1 MWIIGGIRLFT
12 AHSRLYTRKG
22 VMKME
27 KDLTQG
33 KPMSIMWRF
42 ALPLFLSVVFQ
53 QLYNIA
59 DSVIAGKFINVDALA
74 AVGASYPITM
84 IFLAIGTG
92 AGAGASVIVSQ
103 LFGSKDNRRMLS
115 AISTSLLGIAALGAV
130 LTILGAIFCND
141 LMRLLDTPSNVF
153 TDASL
158 YLCVYIWGLLFLFI
172 YNTCNGIFTSL
183 GDSKTPL
190 YFLICSSV
198 GNIILDFVFVYYLKM
213 GVAGV
218 AWATFICQG
227 VASVLAL
234 FTLLRR
240 MKRLSNGEPFQYFS
254 LPMLGRISRIAGP
267 SMLQQSFVSVGNL
280 FVQRLVNSF
289 GSAVMAAY
297 SSAMKLNMFALTCF
311 FTVANALSAF
321 AAQNL
326 GAGQVQRVKEG
337 FKAASVLIVALTV
350 PFLVVYTF
358 FPDFAMKLFLSEADD
373 IAAVLREGASFLQI
387 TSPFFVVIV
396 FKFLADSVLKSAG
409 IMGEFMIA
417 TFSDLVLRVAFAY
430 IMALAFGMGSTG
442 IWWGWPI
449 GWILGTVVSLAFYF
463 HGKWKNPVLVRA
475 EAENAS

>member
-1 MWIIGGIRLFT
+1 
-12 AHSRLYTRKG
+12 
-22 VMKME
+22 ME

-59 DSVIAGKFINVDALA
+59 DSVIAGKFISVDALA

-92 AGAGASVIVSQ
+92 AGVGGSVIISQ
-103 LFGSKDNRRMLS
+103 LFGGKDHRRMLT
-115 AISTSLLGIAALGAV
+115 AISTALIAISVLGVILTVLGAV
-130 LTILGAIFCND
+130 FCDD

-153 TDASL
+153 ADGSL
-158 YLCVYIWGLLFLFI
+158 YLRIYIWGLLFLFL
-172 YNTCNGIFTSL
+172 YNMCNSIFTSL

-190 YFLICSSV
+190 YFLICSSL
-198 GNIILDFVFVYYLKM
+198 GNIGLDFVFVYYLHM

-218 AWATFICQG
+218 AWATFLCEG
-227 VASVLAL
+227 VASLLSL

-240 MKRLSNGEPFQYFS
+240 MRRLSGGEPYERFS
-254 LPMLGRISRIAGP
+254 WSMLGRVSRIAGP
-267 SMLQQSFVSVGNL
+267 SILQQSFVSVGNL
-280 FVQRLVNSF
+280 FVQRLVNAY

-297 SSAMKLNMFALTCF
+297 SSAMKLNTFALTCF
-311 FTVANALSAF
+311 FTVANALSAY

-326 GAGQVQRVKEG
+326 GAGKTERVKEG
-337 FKAASVLIVALTV
+337 FRAAIILILGLSV
-350 PFLVVYTF
+350 PFLVLYTF
-358 FPDFAMKLFLSEADD
+358 FPDFALRLFLSDGDD

-396 FKFLADSVLKSAG
+396 FKLLADSILKAGG
-409 IMGEFMIA
+409 IMGEFMIS

-430 IMALAFGMGSTG
+430 LFSLAFGMGSTG

-449 GWILGTVVSLAFYF
+449 GWVLGTILSLAFYF
-463 HGKWKNPVLVRA
+463 HGKWKHPVLIQA
-475 EAENAS
+475 KSAQ